1 MMLSV
6 IIPSFNSQKTIIRA
20 IQSCI
25 SCIENIEII
34 MVDDGSKDATME
46 TVQKKYKKFIDSQR
60 LRIIS
65 SNHSGAGNARN
76 LGIQEAKGSWITFLD
91 SDDKFLNLEMVIAD
105 LREYKNKRFDI
116 LNYSV
121 NILSSLK
128 VTPNIVKA
136 KTLTRDNLGLNSESE
151 KQWDSGPMNKVFK
164 TNFLKQNNITFP
176 NDIKIGED
184 LVFNQKCLQ
193 LNTNVLIKHDNIYAR
208 IDNIESITHQI
219 VNQDILE
226 DGIKLV
232 QAVENLDIKD
242 DLMNEFK
249 AKNFISI
256 LVRFL
261 KSLNSMNDVIFSLK
275 QYKKKVK
282 VRKAFLTFYSL
293 KRSLNAPIILVSWII
308 WKQPNMARV
317 LFPPMKKIK
326 Y

>member
-6 IIPSFNSQKTIIRA
+6 IIPSFNSQKTITRA

-25 SCIENIEII
+25 PCIENIEII
-34 MVDDGSKDATME
+34 MVDDGSKDATVE
-46 TVQKKYKKFIDSQR
+46 TVRRKYKRFIDSQR

-65 SNHSGAGNARN
+65 SNHNGAGNARN

-91 SDDKFLNLEMVIAD
+91 SDDKFLNLAMVIAD
-105 LREYKNKRFDI
+105 LQEYKNKKFDI

-128 VTPNIVKA
+128 ATPNIVKA
-136 KTLTRDNLGLNSESE
+136 KTLTRDNLGLNSESK
-151 KQWDSGPMNKVFK
+151 KQWDSAPMNKVFK

-193 LNTNVLIKHDNIYAR
+193 LNTNVLIKYENIYAR
-208 IDNIESITHQI
+208 IDNNESITHQI

-261 KSLNSMNDVIFSLK
+261 KSLNSIDDVIFSLK